1 MISTL
6 FNTSA
11 SNFGHAAMR
20 AVKVHVDTPIDM
32 KLASHGPGEDH
43 AYVEIT
49 APNGFARQIPIDRS
63 RLLERRDEDVDFTD
77 HDVCQLIVDDLTD
90 RIEAAVDEAVR
101 DIDETPRR

>member
-20 AVKVHVDTPIDM
+20 AVKVPVDAPIDM
-32 KLASHGPGEDH
+32 KLGANGPGEER

-49 APNGFARQIPIDRS
+49 ALNGFTRQIPIDRS
-63 RLLERRDEDVDFTD
+63 RLLERRGEDVDFTD
-77 HDVCQLIVDDLTD
+77 HDLCQLIVDDLAD
-90 RIEAAVDEAVR
+90 RIKSAVAEAVR
-101 DIDETPRR
+101 GVDETPRR

>member
-20 AVKVHVDTPIDM
+20 AVKVPVDTLIDM
-32 KLASHGPGEDH
+32 KLGTHGPGEDH

-77 HDVCQLIVDDLTD
+77 HDVCQLIVDDLAG
-90 RIEAAVDEAVR
+90 RIKTAVAEAVR
-101 DIDETPRR
+101 GVDETPRR

>member
-20 AVKVHVDTPIDM
+20 AVKVPVDTPIDM
-32 KLASHGPGEDH
+32 KLGVHGPGEDH

-49 APNGFARQIPIDRS
+49 APNGFTRQIPIDRS

-77 HDVCQLIVDDLTD
+77 HDVCQLIVDDLAD
-90 RIEAAVDEAVR
+90 MIKAAVAEALAQ
-101 DIDETPRR
+101 

>member
-1 MISTL
+1 MIGEL

-11 SNFGHAAMR
+11 SNIGHAAMR
-20 AVKVHVDTPIDM
+20 AVKAPVDTLIDM
-32 KLASHGPGEDH
+32 KLGTHGPGEDH

-77 HDVCQLIVDDLTD
+77 HDVCQLIVADLAD
-90 RIEAAVDEAVR
+90 RIKTAVAEALAQ
-101 DIDETPRR
+101 